1 MKLLSVRREDK
12 FSTMVSNLMNK
23 KKREYDRTI
32 KIAVVFTFLY
42 IEIISCFSLSKT
54 KRAEIERVELGDW

>member
-1 MKLLSVRREDK
+1 
-12 FSTMVSNLMNK
+12 MNK

-42 IEIISCFSLSKT
+42 IEIISCFSLNKT
-54 KRAEIERVELGDW
+54 KRAEIERVEFETGKQQFFPSFLFDK